1 MHAEGHLNSR
11 FYRAAEYLISLIQAA
26 DPGFCVMVSKM
37 GFLGNHL
44 ALWAC
49 GMENCGCMVDV
60 FGFIVDCR
68 FGASFGDCR
77 WFCGANKFVVGPRP
91 SQNR

>member
-1 MHAEGHLNSR
+1 M
-11 FYRAAEYLISLIQAA
+11 ISLIQAA

-60 FGFIVDCR
+60 FGFIV
-68 FGASFGDCR
+68 GLGHPLVIV
-77 WFCGANKFVVGPRP
+77 GGFVVQISLLLVPGPLK
-91 SQNR
+91 NR

>member
-1 MHAEGHLNSR
+1 M
-11 FYRAAEYLISLIQAA
+11 
-26 DPGFCVMVSKM
+26 MVSKM

-60 FGFIVDCR
+60 FGFIV
-68 FGASFGDCR
+68 GLGHPLVIV
-77 WFCGANKFVVGPRP
+77 GGFVVQISLLLVPGPLKIG
-91 SQNR
+91 SKWALKKGGLVVVGG